1 MSSTA
6 TSATSGGAYGKTIP
20 PSKNASSLARPRDE
34 ANLLDEADMW
44 ATVCDI
50 LHTSPVEPQRR
61 DDLDVYTCHSV
72 SSYQDPCLP
81 KPKRIRVYTNKAE
94 VQQLEAEISDLQA
107 QLMAAKQTAMSSCSN
122 KVPSMWARAAARQ
135 RLDKNKCLDENQQL
149 QAAVAERSKHIQRLQ
164 KLILKTP
171 RWTSLPEV
179 TDESACLGRQLPA
192 DPALRL
198 AAIHRLADRHLQ
210 RFHTAFIQ
218 AGALD
223 LTHDMCRGD
232 SIALAQDQIGFQSI
246 NHINL
251 PAPYRS
257 IADACWRVLS
267 GRLSTEEEIHTRPR
281 GDVQVWEHVDEHT
294 VYERYRSRHHTGRHS
309 FFHGNEIR
317 KYHVTTEHIVIAWVS
332 VVDDA
337 LVTLHPSD
345 SIDEVWGW

>member
-1 MSSTA
+1 MSSAA

-50 LHTSPVEPQRR
+50 LHTSPVEPQLR
-61 DDLDVYTCHSV
+61 DDLDVYTSHSV

-94 VQQLEAEISDLQA
+94 VQQLEAEIRDLQA
-107 QLMAAKQTAMSSCSN
+107 QLMAAKQSAMSSSSN
-122 KVPSMWARAAARQ
+122 KVSSMWARVAARQ

-149 QAAVAERSKHIQRLQ
+149 QAAVAERSEHIQRLQ

-267 GRLSTEEEIHTRPR
+267 GRLSTEEEIHTPLEHQ
-281 GDVQVWEHVDEHT
+281 DVKADP
-294 VYERYRSRHHTGRHS
+294 SD
-309 FFHGNEIR
+309 
-317 KYHVTTEHIVIAWVS
+317 VIAALKQLVLTNSNEVTSPRDDPPSLFLVPFLERKRRMRPQLRSVIEQVILQHNAAASVS
-332 VVDDA
+332 Q
-337 LVTLHPSD
+337 T
-345 SIDEVWGW
+345 